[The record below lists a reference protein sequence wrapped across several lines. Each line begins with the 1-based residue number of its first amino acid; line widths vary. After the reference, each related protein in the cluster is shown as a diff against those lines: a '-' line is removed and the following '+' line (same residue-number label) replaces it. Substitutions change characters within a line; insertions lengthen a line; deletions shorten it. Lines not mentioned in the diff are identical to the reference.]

1 MRLSIFESGFSAFM
15 FVEDG
20 TVTNGE
26 DDNFKVNVHEIRA
39 FFVLYI
45 IHVIRI
51 LIWCWHVHGVSKPH
65 L

>member
-51 LIWCWHVHGVSKPH
+51 LM
-65 L
+65 